1 MSIKFLGE
9 KGLFL
14 LETENTSY
22 QMKIGREGY
31 LRHLY
36 YGKRFAAGD
45 ADVNNSVESAMFSPV
60 PLDCYKNKYDTS
72 PNVILQE
79 FSSFGAGD
87 YRTPCLSARF
97 HDGAGT
103 VDLRYE
109 SHRIF
114 PGKPKLQGL
123 PAAYFED
130 DEVKSLEIVLKDR
143 FSELRAVLLYT
154 VCVKYDAVIRS
165 AKIVNGE
172 KQPVT
177 LLSALSFCLDFP
189 ESDYDF
195 IRFQGKATMERVPD
209 RAPIKSG
216 KTVCE
221 SMQGISSHSANPFVI
236 LCSHNADENCGECYG
251 AALVY
256 SGNFTAA
263 AEVDPVGQTR
273 LTMGINPNGFTYKLN
288 AGEELQ
294 LPEALLCYSAKG
306 FHTMSHNYHRL
317 IREHL
322 CRGEYKDKR
331 RPVLVNSWEA
341 FVFDFDSDKLVKL
354 ARDSAR
360 LGIEML
366 VIDDGWFGDRCD
378 DDRALGDWYPNEKK
392 LGGSLCEL
400 AKRVNAEG
408 LKLGLW
414 MEPEMI
420 SENSELFRKHPD
432 WCLKSPDREPSVGR
446 NQLVLDMSRR
456 EVVDYVYNTMS
467 GLLDSA
473 NIEYLKWDMNRP
485 LTDVYSPSL
494 PSDRQGEV
502 YHRYM
507 LGVYDLL
514 ERLTQ
519 NYPHLLIEGCSSG
532 GGRFDA
538 GMLYYEPQI
547 WTSDNSD
554 PTERILIQYNTSFA
568 YPLSAISAHISPS
581 PNHSNG
587 RCTPL
592 NTRAVVAMTGAFGYE
607 LDVGALS
614 DEEKQ
619 EIARQTEFYKAH
631 YELFSKGE
639 YFRLTDPYKGNIAAW
654 SYVSED
660 KKQAFTGIMRKFAHN
675 NSIPF
680 IVRMQGLCEEAF
692 YRVLVNGEEYG
703 KPLSGSALM
712 YAGLRFPYKKCDY
725 EAFSVELY
733 MIEK

>member
-1 MSIKFLGE
+1 MSICFLDNS
-9 KGLFL
+9 GLFL
-14 LETENTSY
+14 LNTANTSY
-22 QMKIGREGY
+22 QMKIGSDGY

-45 ADVNNSVESAMFSPV
+45 ADINNEEASAVFSPT
-60 PLDCYKNKYDTS
+60 PSDCYKNNSNSS

-87 YRTPCLSARF
+87 FRTSCLSVRF
-97 HDGAGT
+97 EDGSGT

-114 PGKPKLQGL
+114 EGKPKLNEL
-123 PAAYFED
+123 PATYFED
-130 DEVKSLEIVLKDR
+130 GEAQSLEIVLKDR
-143 FSELRAVLLYT
+143 FSELRATLLYT
-154 VCVKYDAVIRS
+154 VCEKYDSIIRS
-165 AKIVNGE
+165 AKIINGE
-172 KQPVT
+172 KAAVT
-177 LLSALSFCLDFP
+177 VLSAQSFCLDFH
-189 ESDYDF
+189 EADYDL
-195 IRFQGKATMERVPD
+195 IRFDGKCTMERVPD
-209 RAPIKSG
+209 RTPLTSG

-221 SMQGISSHSANPFVI
+221 SVQGISGHSANPFVI

-256 SGNFTAA
+256 SGNFISA
-263 AEVDPVGQTR
+263 AEVDPIGQAR

-288 AGEELQ
+288 SGEELQ
-294 LPEALLCYSAKG
+294 LPEAILCYSAEG
-306 FHTMSHNYHRL
+306 FHKMSNSFHG
-317 IREHL
+317 IMREHL

-341 FVFDFDSDKLVKL
+341 FIFDFDTDKLVKL
-354 ARDSAR
+354 TRDSAE

-366 VIDDGWFGDRCD
+366 VVDDGWFGERSD
-378 DDRALGDWYPNEKK
+378 DDRSLGDWYPNEKK
-392 LGGSLCEL
+392 LGGSLKEL
-400 AKRVNAEG
+400 ADRVNAEG

-420 SENSELFRKHPD
+420 SENSELYRSHPD
-432 WCLKSPDREPSVGR
+432 WCLKCPGREPSVCR
-446 NQLVLDMSRR
+446 NQLVLDMSRA
-456 EVVDYVYNTMS
+456 EVVDYIYDIMS
-467 GLLDSA
+467 RLLDSA

-485 LTDVYSPSL
+485 LTDVYSLAL
-494 PSDRQGEV
+494 PADRQGEV

-514 ERLTQ
+514 ERLNT
-519 NYPHLLIEGCSSG
+519 NYPKLLIEGCASG

-568 YPLSAISAHISPS
+568 YPMSAISAHVSPS
-581 PNHSNG
+581 PNHANG
-587 RCTPL
+587 RSTSL

-607 LDVGALS
+607 LDVGALND
-614 DEEKQ
+614 DEKRA
-619 EIARQTEFYKAH
+619 IAEQIEFYKTH

-654 SYVSED
+654 SFVSED
-660 KKQAFTGIMRKFAHN
+660 KSEAFTGVMRKFAHN
-675 NSIPF
+675 NSAPF
-680 IVRMQGLCEEAF
+680 AVRMQGLCESAF
-692 YRVLVNGEEYG
+692 YKVIVNGEEYE

-712 YAGLRFPYKKCDY
+712 YVGLRFPYKKCDY
-725 EAFSVELY
+725 EAFSIELY
-733 MIEK
+733 SIKL

>member
-45 ADVNNSVESAMFSPV
+45 ADVKDTAESAAFSPI
-60 PLDCYKNKYDTS
+60 PSDCYKNKYDTS

-130 DEVKSLEIVLKDR
+130 DEVQSLEIVLKDR

-165 AKIVNGE
+165 AKIVNSE

-195 IRFQGKATMERVPD
+195 IRFQGKVTMERVPD

-256 SGNFTAA
+256 SGNFTAS

-322 CRGEYKDKR
+322 CRGEFKDKR

-341 FVFDFDSDKLVKL
+341 FIFDFDSDKLVKL

-473 NIEYLKWDMNRP
+473 NIEYLKWDFNRNITDADSALLPPERKKEFFHRFVLGTYDLMNRLVTSFP
-485 LTDVYSPSL
+485 NILF
-494 PSDRQGEV
+494 E
-502 YHRYM
+502 
-507 LGVYDLL
+507 
-514 ERLTQ
+514 
-519 NYPHLLIEGCSSG
+519 NCSGG
-532 GGRFDA
+532 GGRFDPA
-538 GMLYYEPQI
+538 MLCYSPQI
-547 WTSDNSD
+547 WASDNTDPIERLYIQFGTSMCYPASAMGAHVSATNRTGYETKCRVAKWGTFGLELD
-554 PTERILIQYNTSFA
+554 PTR
-568 YPLSAISAHISPS
+568 
-581 PNHSNG
+581 
-587 RCTPL
+587 
-592 NTRAVVAMTGAFGYE
+592 
-607 LDVGALS
+607 LS
-614 DEEKQ
+614 DEEKN
-619 EIARQTEFYKAH
+619 IICRQIEEYHKD
-631 YELFSKGE
+631 YELINRGDL
-639 YFRLTDPYKGNIAAW
+639 YRLISPFDNPYRAAW
-654 SYVSED
+654 QFVSSD
-660 KKQAFTGIMRKFAHN
+660 KSQAMVTLVTMRWECHQHLIIRLRGLEPEAYYKDTETGKVFSGAMLMNAGIVFTDIA
-675 NSIPF
+675 
-680 IVRMQGLCEEAF
+680 QGT
-692 YRVLVNGEEYG
+692 GE
-703 KPLSGSALM
+703 SA
-712 YAGLRFPYKKCDY
+712 
-725 EAFSVELY
+725 VIH
-733 MIEK
+733 IEKVL